1 MKTQRDSEG
10 LIRFSLSLSLSYII
24 EIDRVSDAQNYH
36 LGPNVRETRS
46 ATQKLAIRRRR
57 KS

>member
-10 LIRFSLSLSLSYII
+10 LIRFSLSLSYII